1 MRIKLNVLPLGL
13 LLCCC
18 FHGFATHAE
27 LLVKKQRFEIAEFN
41 TFAGKTIKQVALGY
55 ESYGKLNADKSNV
68 VLITHYFSANSHA
81 AGKYALEDAQAG
93 YWDAIIGPGKAI
105 DTNKYFVISIDSL
118 ANLNAFDPN
127 TITTGPVSI
136 DPDTGKPYGL
146 TFPVVTIR
154 DFVVSQKLLL
164 ESLGIS
170 SLYAVIGASMGSL
183 QALDWAAAYPTWVPR
198 MISVIGSGQ
207 TDAWT
212 ASLLE
217 RWAMPIRLDKN
228 WQGGDYYSSV
238 APKEGLVE
246 SMMAITLDALT
257 PTFINQVGQSSEV
270 QHTPLQAQPLHD
282 INASF
287 AIVDWLKE
295 RATLR
300 VKHMDANHLLYLVR
314 ANQLFVAGYQQNLAA
329 GLQGVTAKTL
339 FLPAS
344 SDLLLRPYLAEE
356 AHATL
361 KQQGKQTELIH
372 LDGINGH
379 LVGISNID
387 QQADT
392 IRQFLAN

>member
-1 MRIKLNVLPLGL
+1 MRVKFRMMPLGL
-13 LLCCC
+13 LLFYCLQ
-18 FHGFATHAE
+18 GFSVEAE
-27 LLVKKQRFEIAEFN
+27 LLVKKQRFDIAEFN
-41 TFAGKTIKQVALGY
+41 TFAGKTIKQVAIGY

-81 AGKYALEDAQAG
+81 AGKYSLDDAQAG

-105 DTNKYFVISIDSL
+105 DTDKYFVISVDSL
-118 ANLNAFDPN
+118 ANLNAFDAN
-127 TITTGPVSI
+127 TITTGPASI
-136 DPDTGKPYGL
+136 DPDTGKPYGIN
-146 TFPVVTIR
+146 FPVVTIR
-154 DFVVSQKLLL
+154 DFVNSQKLVL
-164 ESLGIS
+164 ESLGIA
-170 SLYAVIGASMGSL
+170 SLHAVVGASMGSL
-183 QALDWAAAYPTWVPR
+183 QAIDWAAAYPTWVPR

-228 WQGGDYYSSV
+228 WQGGDYYASA
-238 APKEGLVE
+238 APTEGLVA

-257 PTFINQVGQSSEV
+257 PAFINQVGQSSEV
-270 QHTPLQAQPLHD
+270 QHTPLQDQPLHD
-282 INASF
+282 IHASF
-287 AIVDWLKE
+287 AIVNWLKE
-295 RATLR
+295 RATQR

-329 GLQGVTAKTL
+329 GLQGLTAKTL

-356 AHATL
+356 AFSTL
-361 KQQGKQTELIH
+361 KQQGKNTELIH
-372 LDGINGH
+372 LEGIYGH
-379 LVGISNID
+379 LNGVSNIA